1 MSKSNQNQSIR
12 KNYVHKLLLDHV
24 ELSGTL
30 YCYKIIKT
38 HENKAGIIQLYN
50 LA

>member
-1 MSKSNQNQSIR
+1 MSKSHHNRSIR
-12 KNYVHKLLLDHV
+12 KDYVHKLLLDHA
-24 ELSGTL
+24 ELSETQ

-38 HENKAGIIQLYN
+38 HENKGGIIQLYN